1 MKLLSCVQLFATPWT
16 TRFLHPWDFP
26 GKNTGVGCHFLLQEI
41 FPTQGLNPISHI
53 VGRRFTIRAHIN
65 AKNLTCIIS
74 LLWGNLDLNDAFKL
88 WGWRRLESPS
98 DCKEIKPVNP
108 KGNQPWIFYVRT
120 DAQAPILRTPDVKSW
135 LIGKK
140 TWCWERLKTEGE
152 GGNREWNGWMASPL
166 SGHESEQVPGDGEVQ
181 GSLACCSPWGHKELD
196 ITELLNNSE
205 DQHLGS
211 SQFKLIFFLI
221 LK

>member
-1 MKLLSCVQLFATPWT
+1 MKERKWNCSVVSNSLQHHGLPGSSVHGIFQVRILEWAAISSSRRSSQPRDWTP
-16 TRFLHPWDFP
+16 
-26 GKNTGVGCHFLLQEI
+26 V
-41 FPTQGLNPISHI
+41 SHI

-152 GGNREWNGWMASPL
+152 GGNREWNGWMASPAQWTWVWA
-166 SGHESEQVPGDGEVQ
+166 SSRRWRRTG
-181 GSLACCSPWGHKELD
+181 K
-196 ITELLNNSE
+196 
-205 DQHLGS
+205 LGV
-211 SQFKLIFFLI
+211 L
-221 LK
+221 